1 MSNEKDNNINNSN
14 GCNNNNNMN
23 DILQTIANLSSQSNE
38 SSNIILN
45 AISNGITTG
54 VSQGI
59 ASGNIAVS
67 FQDLISLVSLI
78 KPTNEIPLQ
87 LINRIPTFDT
97 YHGSTTSNSQASNTI
112 HSDGYIGKTL
122 ANPDSHDFNQ
132 ASSGIPSSVHVFD
145 VTVEKYPAQ
154 ELPVSLRVS
163 ETADDQNVKK
173 GNVSNA
179 SDEVCLVGSIYG
191 SSLDTG
197 STSRKRSN
205 QFFSEDDSSDQLK
218 SRLRHDSLSMR
229 QNRSPIES
237 LLGLNE
243 YISSACEVMTEELE
257 VAHNKSLSSN
267 GKCTT
272 IKIVIILLV
281 HTI

>member
-1 MSNEKDNNINNSN
+1 MSNEKHNNINSSN
-14 GCNNNNNMN
+14 GRNNNTN

-45 AISNGITTG
+45 ATSNGITTG

-67 FQDLISLVSLI
+67 FQDFISLVSVFNN
-78 KPTNEIPLQ
+78 KIPLQ

-112 HSDGYIGKTL
+112 HSNGYNGKTL

-145 VTVEKYPAQ
+145 VTVEKNPAQ

-163 ETADDQNVKK
+163 ETADDQNVEK
-173 GNVSNA
+173 GNVSNG
-179 SDEVCLVGSIYG
+179 SEVCDVGSIYG
-191 SSLDTG
+191 SALGTG
-197 STSRKRSN
+197 TSRKRSN
-205 QFFSEDDSSDQLK
+205 QIISEDDSSDQPK

-229 QNRSPIES
+229 QNSPIES
-237 LLGLNE
+237 LIGLNE
-243 YISSACEVMTEELE
+243 YIS
-257 VAHNKSLSSN
+257 
-267 GKCTT
+267 
-272 IKIVIILLV
+272 
-281 HTI
+281 